1 MSPDNAERR
10 PADDAGAAP
19 KSTAT
24 TTSHS
29 LQLAAEIPPASSRL
43 TEAEASRLTY
53 VAHFQARV
61 VQDALTEATSA
72 YWIRRARQFE
82 AVGNDRCDEVALACR
97 ARASVASSERVLDV

>member
-1 MSPDNAERR
+1 MTARLLDLAE
-10 PADDAGAAP
+10 
-19 KSTAT
+19 
-24 TTSHS
+24 
-29 LQLAAEIPPASSRL
+29 
-43 TEAEASRLTY
+43 Y

-97 ARASVASSERVLDV
+97 ARASVASYGEGVLDV